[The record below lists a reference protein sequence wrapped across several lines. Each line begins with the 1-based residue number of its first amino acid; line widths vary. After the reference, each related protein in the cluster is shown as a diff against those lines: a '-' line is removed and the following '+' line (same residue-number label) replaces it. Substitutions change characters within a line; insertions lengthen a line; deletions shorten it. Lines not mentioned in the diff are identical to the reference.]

1 MNFSF
6 LRITII
12 IGLVCI
18 CIITVFYSI
27 GLVDSCPIKHVNVV
41 NELKKYHENL
51 DPELCEDLDNKI
63 IELNN
68 KCGIEMDVIDCG

>member
-1 MNFSF
+1 MNSSF

-12 IGLVCI
+12 IGLTCI
-18 CIITVFYSI
+18 SVITVLYSM
-27 GLVDSCPIKHVNVV
+27 GFVDSCPIKHVSVI

>member
-12 IGLVCI
+12 IGLACI
-18 CIITVFYSI
+18 SVITVLYSMD
-27 GLVDSCPIKHVNVV
+27 LVDSCPIKHASVV

-51 DPELCEDLDNKI
+51 DPKLCEDLDNKI

>member
-12 IGLVCI
+12 IGLTCI
-18 CIITVFYSI
+18 SIITVLYSM
-27 GLVDSCPIKHVNVV
+27 GLVDSCPIKHANVV

>member
-12 IGLVCI
+12 IGLACI
-18 CIITVFYSI
+18 SIITVFYSM